1 MALLLIGRTGTRM
14 ECLASIPTLTTGA
27 FHPNRLHT
35 DNADEFA
42 TIRAGIGSKSKIGAG
57 TIRIIR
63 RINPQSRAAAHPEVA
78 VLQQE

>member
-1 MALLLIGRTGTRM
+1 MASPLIGRTRMRM
-14 ECLASIPTLTTGA
+14 ECLASIPMLMTGA

-42 TIRAGIGSKSKIGAG
+42 TIRAGIGDKSKIGAG

-63 RINPQSRAAAHPEVA
+63 RINPQSRAAAHQKVA
-78 VLQQE
+78 ALQQE